1 MESRGLTEGRR
12 PPRAVAR
19 LTADS
24 GSEKTHS
31 QRSWRV
37 GGGGNSRS
45 RDARRQACANLLEF
59 AAETSLP
66 LGVSHVPIPGD
77 VQAIAPHHLTSDLA
91 SFSDVSAANPR
102 GVTSRPLHQQLPLR
116 LQSPLH
122 YTQRLRK
129 RDVRSGESAKM
140 TIGGCKQKQER
151 MRSLTCK

>member
-1 MESRGLTEGRR
+1 MASLWVADHPVLWPDSRPIQEVRK
-12 PPRAVAR
+12 
-19 LTADS
+19 LTAS
-24 GSEKTHS
+24 VLGGL
-31 QRSWRV
+31 V
-37 GGGGNSRS
+37 GGGNSRS

-102 GVTSRPLHQQLPLR
+102 GVTSGPLHQQLPLR

-129 RDVRSGESAKM
+129 RNVRSGESAKM